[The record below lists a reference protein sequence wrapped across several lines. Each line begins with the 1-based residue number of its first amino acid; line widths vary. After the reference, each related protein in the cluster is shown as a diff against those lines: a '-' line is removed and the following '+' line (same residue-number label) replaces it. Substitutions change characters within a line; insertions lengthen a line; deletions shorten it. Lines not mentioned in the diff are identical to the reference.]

1 MVCAFPQPLML
12 DGTHHI
18 LLPAALVKEHPLH
31 PVVSVI
37 SDGEGTFPERQ
48 ELLKERGYD
57 LSVCHS
63 PSTNTVPGT

>member
-1 MVCAFPQPLML
+1 MSGGV
-12 DGTHHI
+12 HHI

-37 SDGEGTFPERQ
+37 SDGEGTFPEHQ
-48 ELLKERGYD
+48 ELLKERAYD
-57 LSVCHS
+57 SPICHS